1 MKGIGSR
8 QTGLFRPTAP
18 LRREHPIRCGSD
30 QKLEPRLFRAA
41 KAASQGERVPVRIG
55 RRRVAIVP
63 AEDLLLLEAFE
74 NEEDLKD
81 LRASR
86 AEAERLGTI
95 PWEQVKAMLG
105 LDDNTQP
112 FLREGEDEDGSSTRM
127 ADCESSFASA
137 SGCPVRVEASR
148 RVVGIL
154 ISEEMFALFRRLLD
168 AEEDRLD
175 SVAARDALRDVE
187 SVALEELANELGL

>member
-1 MKGIGSR
+1 M
-8 QTGLFRPTAP
+8 
-18 LRREHPIRCGSD
+18 
-30 QKLEPRLFRAA
+30 
-41 KAASQGERVPVRIG
+41 
-55 RRRVAIVP
+55 AIVP

>member
-1 MKGIGSR
+1 MKRIGSR
-8 QTGLFRPTAP
+8 RTGLFRPTAP

-30 QKLEPRLFRAA
+30 QKLEPHLFRAA

-95 PWEQVKAMLG
+95 PWEQAKATLG
-105 LDDNTQP
+105 LDRSTQP
-112 FLREGEDEDGSSTRM
+112 LLREGGAEDGSSARM
-127 ADCESSFASA
+127 ADCESAFASA

-154 ISEEMFALFRRLLD
+154 ISEEMFAFFRRLLD
-168 AEEDRLD
+168 GEEYRLD
-175 SVAARDALRDVE
+175 SVAARDALREVE
-187 SVALEELANELGL
+187 SISLEELVNDLGL